1 MAEAEVLAQM
11 ALCLPVTECMLLCPA
26 LAHQQPRWVG
36 GCNFFFCADA
46 HVLADGGCCQSQ
58 KPMSLTVFQFH
69 RSTSFQKDLHLETCR
84 STSVMHIASR
94 FQAFDQLKSRKRE
107 VLVLPINVQFTVI
120 SLFGFNCIMCLVNKV
135 LGCIEWRWVSYSF
148 IAT

>member
-11 ALCLPVTECMLLCPA
+11 VLCLPVAESMFLCPA

-36 GCNFFFCADA
+36 GCNFFCCADA
-46 HVLADGGCCQSQ
+46 HVLRWRLLPESETHV
-58 KPMSLTVFQFH
+58 SHRLLFH
-69 RSTSFQKDLHLETCR
+69 RSTSFQKDLHLESCR
-84 STSVMHIASR
+84 STSVMHITSR

-120 SLFGFNCIMCLVNKV
+120 FLFGFNYIMCLVNKV
-135 LGCIEWRWVSYSF
+135 LGCIEWKWVSQSF